1 MMRQYKEIKKKH
13 GDALLF
19 FRLGDFYE
27 MFFEDAVEVSG
38 LLGLTLTGRG
48 KDEKRV
54 PMCGVPHHA
63 ADGYIAKLTKMGKRV
78 AICDQISD
86 PKERGIVERE
96 VTRVVTP
103 GTTFDEKILDGKAN
117 NFVGA
122 LCPVL
127 DEAHDGA
134 EGDGRFEFAYADVTT
149 GEFYGAQRY
158 GAKYLRAATTR
169 TMPKEIVVP
178 SGFLENEIVCRLRGA
193 LAGVFFFEHEPGGD
207 VEAAGAQGADALL
220 MDYLRTTQKNSL
232 EHLHPT
238 RRDDNEFMPL
248 DEATL
253 KNLEL
258 LETLREGNKEGSLL
272 WVLDRTQTS
281 MGGRLLRSFL
291 TNPLLN
297 KGKIDERLDAAM
309 ELTCKRALLE
319 NLRETLKSV
328 MDLERLLS
336 RLSMGRGS
344 ARDLT
349 GLKNSLRQ
357 AAVVRGLLADT
368 SADLIKEIRDNI
380 DPLED
385 LTGLIGRAIVS
396 DPPLNMNEGGIIAD
410 GYNRELDELKAVSG
424 EGKRFIQGLQ
434 QQEIERTGINN
445 LKVRYNKVFGY
456 YLEVSKGQVGK
467 VPQEWIRKQTTVNAE
482 RYITPELKEFEE
494 KVLGAQEKIIAL
506 EQKIFT
512 EIRATVLVEIKRIQR
527 TAKRLALLDVLCS
540 FAKVALENGYCKPL
554 INDGGNIIITAGR
567 HPVVEKMSYAARFVP
582 NDTELIQDGERFHLI
597 TGPNM
602 GGKSTYLRQTALIVL
617 MAQIGSFVPATKAE
631 IGLVDRIF
639 TRVGASDNLVKGQST
654 FMVEM
659 QEAAHILENASEH
672 SLIILD
678 EIGRG
683 TSTYDG
689 MSIAWAIME
698 FIHDKVGAKTLF
710 ATHYHELISLTD
722 KLQNAANY
730 SVAALENEKD
740 GVVFLYKVGRGGASR
755 SYGIEVA
762 KLAGMPAETVARA
775 YSILR
780 DLEEGA
786 LESGIAK
793 ELLGRPAHGQVEL
806 FGNDA
811 EQVREHNPIKEELAR
826 IDTDNITPMEALKRL
841 AELKNMD

>member
-1 MMRQYKEIKKKH
+1 MTPMLRQYLEIKKMH

-48 KDEKRV
+48 KDEKRI

-63 ADGYIAKLTKMGKRV
+63 ADGYVAKLTKMGKRV

-86 PKERGIVERE
+86 PKEPGIASRS
-96 VTRVVTP
+96 VTRIVTP
-103 GTTFDEKILDGKAN
+103 GTTLDEKILDGKAN

-122 LCPVL
+122 LRPVQGT
-127 DEAHDGA
+127 DGSA
-134 EGDGRFEFAYADVTT
+134 QYFEFAYADITT
-149 GEFYGAQRY
+149 GELYGAQSLNE
-158 GAKYLRAATTR
+158 KDLCAAITR
-169 TMPKEIVVP
+169 ILPKEIVVP
-178 SGFLENEIVCRLRGA
+178 SGAMENEIVCRLRGA
-193 LAGVFFFEHEPGGD
+193 LAGVFFFSHEWTGGNGGG
-207 VEAAGAQGADALL
+207 ETLGADAFL
-220 MDYLRTTQKNSL
+220 MNYLQTTQKSSL
-232 EHLHPT
+232 EHMHESKFNN
-238 RRDDNEFMPL
+238 DDVMQM

-272 WVLDRTQTS
+272 WALDQTQTS
-281 MGGRLLRSFL
+281 MGGRMLRSFL

-297 KGKIDERLDAAM
+297 KWEIDCRLDAAE
-309 ELTCKRALLE
+309 ELTFKRRLL
-319 NLRETLKSV
+319 NDLRETFKSI

-336 RLSMGRGS
+336 RMAMGRYRP
-344 ARDLT
+344 RDLI
-349 GLKNSLRQ
+349 GLKNSLEQ
-357 AAVVRGLLADT
+357 TAVVRSLLADA
-368 SADLIKEIRDNI
+368 SSDLVKKIRGEI

-385 LTGLIGRAIVS
+385 LTGLIGRAIAS
-396 DPPLNMNEGGIIAD
+396 DCPLNMNDGGIIAD
-410 GYNRELDELKAVSG
+410 GFNSELDGLNAVSG
-424 EGKRFIQGLQ
+424 EGKRFIQSLQ

-456 YLEVSKGQVGK
+456 YLEVSKGQVSR
-467 VPQEWIRKQTTVNAE
+467 VPQEWIRKQTLVNAE

-494 KVLGAQEKIIAL
+494 KILGAQEKIVAL
-506 EQKIFT
+506 EQEIFL
-512 EIRATVLVEIKRIQR
+512 EIRAAVLVETPRIQR
-527 TAKRLALLDVLCS
+527 TARNLALLDVLCS
-540 FAKVALENGYCKPL
+540 FAKVALESGFCKPM
-554 INDGGNIIITAGR
+554 INDGGDIVITAGR

-582 NDTELIQDGERFHLI
+582 NDTELIQGGDRLHLI

-617 MAQIGSFVPATKAE
+617 MAQIGSFVPAQKAE

-659 QEAAHILENASEH
+659 QEAAHILENATER

-722 KLQNAANY
+722 KLPSAANY
-730 SVAALENEKD
+730 SVGALENEKD

-762 KLAGMPAETVARA
+762 KLAGMPAETIARA
-775 YSILR
+775 YNILR

-786 LESGIAK
+786 LESGIAR
-793 ELLGRPAHGQVEL
+793 ELLERPSQGKVDL
-806 FGNDA
+806 FGGDA
-811 EQVREHNPIKEELAR
+811 ERKHTAIKEELAR
-826 IDTDNITPMEALKRL
+826 LDMDNMTPMEALKRL
-841 AELKNMD
+841 VELKKFQ